1 MSLAGRV
8 QTLAQP
14 ASVDYTI
21 RIAPMALELAPGQVI
36 QTYGYNNV
44 VPGPVLRLQESRQ
57 VSINIVN
64 DTDIND
70 IIHWHGLFVPS
81 EVNGAMEEGSRMV
94 PARGGSKV
102 YTFTPKPIGTR
113 WYHSHD
119 VAGKDLTRS
128 MYGGLYWFLIVEPAS
143 DPGRYDREVLLA
155 AHHWE
160 GRWVSMQDLRKGPPP
175 DNGLEVMYA
184 AASFSDRGPGSRP

>member
-1 MSLAGRV
+1 M
-8 QTLAQP
+8 
-14 ASVDYTI
+14 
-21 RIAPMALELAPGQVI
+21 
-36 QTYGYNNV
+36 

-119 VAGKDLTRS
+119 VAGKRPDTQHVCRS
-128 MYGGLYWFLIVEPAS
+128 LWFPYHRTCERSGPL
-143 DPGRYDREVLLA
+143 RQEVLLA